1 MDDPIDRTGPWWFV
15 GYWSEGDAPIVEA
28 WPGDLPTGAVAS
40 IAPGYYS
47 VAAAAISFCR
57 FIQPSSNF
65 IREYRD
71 RPGVRRQDNTGAHI
85 RTLTFHRDPA
95 ALCRL
100 FLGWWE
106 EAIGKD
112 DAQITRTLTELQALL
127 RQRERDYEQLAG
139 LRKQYETFLGANSAR
154 AE

>member
-1 MDDPIDRTGPWWFV
+1 MGDPIDRTGPWWFV
-15 GYWSEGDAPIVEA
+15 GYWGESDAPIVEA
-28 WPGDLPTGAVAS
+28 WPGDLPVGAVVS
-40 IAPGYYS
+40 IAPGYY
-47 VAAAAISFCR
+47 
-57 FIQPSSNF
+57 
-65 IREYRD
+65 REYRD

-112 DAQITRTLTELQALL
+112 DAQITRTVTELQALL

-139 LRKQYETFLGANSAR
+139 LRRQYETFLGANSAR